1 MRVPVKQALKLA
13 SAVFALLLVFGLA
26 APYLSADR
34 YGERLRGSLERALGR
49 PVELGGVHFS
59 LFKGPG
65 FTVDSVTI
73 HEDPSIGNEPIAYVR
88 APGSLEVTPR
98 FWSLLGGRF
107 VIASISLDQ
116 ASINLAKSGP
126 ASALGRWNFASFVNR
141 SIMSSA
147 PAIHV
152 RRSRINF
159 KFGDAKS
166 VVYLTQTDLDI
177 TPPSRAETG
186 WRVACAASTART
198 DRSAQNLGSFT
209 LKGRWYVAPE
219 RLDLDFALDRAALGE
234 ITALLR
240 GQAGGVHGSLSAR
253 LHLAGPLDNVGIAG
267 RLDIEDVHRWDMLPL
282 EGRGWPLDIGGRAN
296 LLAQQLELEASPP
309 RNAPLPVWLHFLV
322 TDYLSQPKWAATVNW
337 NQFPVAPI
345 MELAR
350 HMGMEFPPGLRLS
363 GTMDGVI
370 GYSGQGSLQGEVAFH
385 DAALQIPDSPPVG
398 FEQARVVFGRG
409 HARLA
414 PALVRTADGEE
425 AHLSAD
431 YDMSGET
438 LDLSIS
444 AQAMQVASL
453 RAQVALAAVPWLEQ
467 ATAGAWSGHLEY
479 HREPGRA
486 GWTGAIQLRN
496 ATISVP
502 GFAHPLELAS
512 ANARIDGARVALDRV
527 QARMGAIAFSGEYRY
542 EPAQARP
549 HRFRVRAASVDAAAL
564 ETELTPTLRR
574 GPGLLAR
581 ALGRASVPDWLKQRA
596 VDGTLQ
602 VDSLAL
608 AGSEFENVRARMLW
622 DGARVEFEGLQASLD
637 RAAITGK
644 LSVALRGVRPSY
656 KLEARLKGLS
666 WQGGKLDVEGT
677 LETSGAGAQLLSN
690 LTSQGTFTGA
700 GIDLGADALCRA
712 VSGEYNLE
720 WWQSAPRLRLTS
732 LAVRTD
738 DDSYTGR
745 GATQDDGRLVV
756 LLTSGARELR
766 MSGPVAKVKVEEGA
780 R

>member
-1 MRVPVKQALKLA
+1 MRLRVKLSGAAL
-13 SAVFALLLVFGLA
+13 ALLLAAGLA

-49 PVELGGVHFS
+49 RVELDGVHFS

-73 HEDPSIGNEPIAYVR
+73 HEDPAIGAEPIAYVR
-88 APGSLEVTPR
+88 APGSLAVAPR
-98 FWSLLGGRF
+98 LWSLLGGRF
-107 VIASISLDQ
+107 VIDSISLDD
-116 ASINLAKSGP
+116 ASINLTKSGP
-126 ASALGRWNFASFVNR
+126 AAEWGRWNFAAFLNT
-141 SIMSSA
+141 SIMSA
-147 PAIHV
+147 VPAIHV

-166 VVYLTQTDLDI
+166 VFYLGRTDLDI
-177 TPPSRAETG
+177 TPPSREGAG
-186 WRVACAASTART
+186 WRVACSGGAART
-198 DRSAQNLGSFT
+198 DRSGQSLGAFT

-219 RLDLDFALDRAALGE
+219 RLELDLVLDRAGLGE
-234 ITALLR
+234 ISALLR
-240 GQAGGVHGSLSAR
+240 GQTGGVHGSVSAR
-253 LHLAGPLDNVGIAG
+253 LHLAGPIDGLGIAG
-267 RLDIEDVHRWDMLPL
+267 RLNIEDVHRWDMLPL
-282 EGRGWPLDIGGRAN
+282 AGSGWPLEIGGRAN
-296 LLAQQLELEASPP
+296 LVAQQLELEASPP
-309 RNAPLPVWLHFLV
+309 RNVPLPVWLHFRV

-350 HMGMEFPPGLRLS
+350 HMGMEFPPGLKLS

-398 FEQARVVFGRG
+398 FEQARVVFDRG

-414 PALVRTADGEE
+414 PALVRTASHEE
-425 AHLSAD
+425 ARLEAD
-431 YDMSGET
+431 YDMGGAA

-444 AQAMQVASL
+444 AEAMQVASL

-467 ATAGAWSGHLEY
+467 ATGGAWSGRLQY
-479 HREPGRA
+479 HRDPGRA

-502 GFAHPLELAS
+502 GFTHPLELAS

-527 QARMGAIAFSGEYRY
+527 QARVGSLEFSGDYRY
-542 EPAQARP
+542 EPAQTRP
-549 HRFRVRAASVDAAAL
+549 HRFRIRAASVDAADL
-564 ETELTPTLRR
+564 EAELMPTLRR
-574 GPGLLAR
+574 GAGLLAR